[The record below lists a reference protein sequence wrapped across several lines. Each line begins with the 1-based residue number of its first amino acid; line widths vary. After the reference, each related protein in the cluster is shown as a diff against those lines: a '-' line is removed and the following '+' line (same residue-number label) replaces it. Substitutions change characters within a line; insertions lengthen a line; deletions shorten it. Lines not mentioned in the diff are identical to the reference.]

1 MSPESSTRAT
11 RILTESVYPWAGA
24 ETSTIAQQLF
34 AGDRSCGECLDPLA
48 AAFEIERRDLRQKFR
63 VFASQKKYQVLPLFD
78 LATAQEKADF
88 QYSGRHWRK
97 QVIRE
102 TGDATRELKITF
114 VYQSTGEER
123 PMFGC
128 VARHWIVRRR
138 DEHDRKF
145 GEKWTEAITDAWYL
159 DTRQMSARFA
169 GFSGDLVHHAF
180 CTAKFG
186 EEREVINHSGERPS
200 GVCALSETKSL
211 RHVEF
216 PGGEVQ
222 EHTETS
228 SVRVISIREVSVPLS
243 VFEPP
248 KGFRKIPVY
257 PSRLTMT
264 RLNLSRRL
272 KHFFRVST

>member
-1 MSPESSTRAT
+1 MSPEPSTRAT

-24 ETSTIAQQLF
+24 ETSTITQQLF
-34 AGDRSCGECLDPLA
+34 ARDRSRGEGLGLLA
-48 AAFEIERRDLRQKFR
+48 TAFEIERRDLRQKFR

-78 LATAQEKADF
+78 LVTAQEKADF

-97 QVIRE
+97 QVIRKTE
-102 TGDATRELKITF
+102 GASRELKITF
-114 VYQSTGEER
+114 VYEPTGEEQ

-145 GEKWTEAITDAWYL
+145 GKNWTEAITDAWYL
-159 DTRQMSARFA
+159 DTQQLSARFA

-180 CTAKFG
+180 CAAKSG
-186 EEREVINHSGERPS
+186 DEREVINHSGERPA

-211 RHVEF
+211 RHIEF

-248 KGFRKIPVY
+248 EGFREIPVY

-264 RLNLSRRL
+264 RLNLNRRL
-272 KHFFRVST
+272 KHLFRVSA

>member
-1 MSPESSTRAT
+1 MSPEPSTRAT

-24 ETSTIAQQLF
+24 TTSTITQQLF
-34 AGDRSCGECLDPLA
+34 AGDRSRGESLDLLA
-48 AAFEIERRDLRQKFR
+48 TGFEIERRDLRQRFR
-63 VFASQKKYQVLPLFD
+63 IFPAWKQYQVLPLFD

-97 QVIRE
+97 PVIRE
-102 TGDATRELKITF
+102 TGNATRELKITF
-114 VYQSTGEER
+114 IYQSTGEER

-138 DEHDRKF
+138 DERDRKF
-145 GEKWTEAITDAWYL
+145 GENWTEAITDAWYFDSQQL
-159 DTRQMSARFA
+159 TARFA

-180 CTAKFG
+180 CTLTLG
-186 EEREVINHSGERPS
+186 DERAVINHSSERPS
-200 GVCALSETKSL
+200 GLCAWSETKSV
-211 RHVEF
+211 RHIEL
-216 PGGEVQ
+216 PSGEVQ
-222 EHTETS
+222 EHRETS

-257 PSRLTMT
+257 PSRFTMT

-272 KHFFRVST
+272 KHLLRVSA